1 MPNWW
6 NLATPR
12 DRGAHMENRMVI
24 SNLLH
29 RPIRTVISVLAV
41 AIEVG
46 LVLLVVGLTTGM
58 LDDSAK
64 RVEGVGADVL
74 VQPPSA
80 SYFLALTSAP
90 MPIKIGDLI
99 REKVPHV
106 LTVAPA
112 LLQFNSTAG
121 LNLIYGIDMKSFTA
135 VSGGFVYHSGGP
147 FTGPYDILVDDW
159 YAKANHVKVGETL
172 PLLGHD
178 FRVAGIVEHGKGA
191 RLFIP
196 LDTAQDLSGAR
207 DKASIFF
214 VKCTDPGY
222 TEDVVN
228 GIRSV
233 LPKYQI
239 LSIREYMSLMTSN
252 NLPALNAFITAMIGV
267 AVTIGFL
274 VIFLSM
280 YTTITERTREI
291 GILKSL
297 GATKVYIVELILREA
312 VLICI
317 VGTLAGFGGTVLG
330 RKLLISTFPTL
341 TVELPT
347 LQWAFWAALL
357 ALGGSLI
364 GAFYPALRAARLDPV
379 DALAYE

>member
-1 MPNWW
+1 
-6 NLATPR
+6 
-12 DRGAHMENRMVI
+12 MENRMVF

-29 RPIRTVISVLAV
+29 RPIRTAVSVLAV

-46 LVLLVVGLTTGM
+46 MVLLVVGMTTGM
-58 LDDSAK
+58 LNDSAK

-74 VQPPSA
+74 VQPPGA
-80 SYFLALTSAP
+80 SYFLAMTSAP
-90 MPIKIGDLI
+90 MPIKLGDLLA
-99 REKVPHV
+99 EKVPHV
-106 LTVAPA
+106 LAVAPA
-112 LLQFNSTAG
+112 LFQFSSTGG
-121 LNLIYGIDMKSFTA
+121 LNLIYGIDMESFNRVT
-135 VSGGFVYHSGGP
+135 GGFVYHSGGP

-159 YAKANHVKVGETL
+159 YARSRDVKVGTTL
-172 PLLGHD
+172 NFLNHD
-178 FRVAGIVEHGKGA
+178 FRVSGIVEHGKGS

-196 LDTAQDLSGAR
+196 LETAQDLSGAR

-222 TEDVVN
+222 TDSVVD
-228 GIRSV
+228 GIHKL

-252 NLPALNAFITAMIGV
+252 NLPALTTFITAMISV
-267 AVTIGFL
+267 AVAIGFL

-297 GATKVYIVELILREA
+297 GASKGYIIDLILREA

-317 VGTLAGFGGTVLG
+317 VGTLAGYAGTFVARRVIHG
-330 RKLLISTFPTL
+330 TFPTL
-341 TVELPT
+341 NIELT
-347 LQWAFWAALL
+347 LQWMVWSALL
-357 ALGGSLI
+357 AFVGSLV
-364 GAFYPALRAARLDPV
+364 GAFYPALRAAQLDPV

>member
-1 MPNWW
+1 
-6 NLATPR
+6 
-12 DRGAHMENRMVI
+12 MENKMVL

-29 RPIRTVISVLAV
+29 RPIRTAVSVLAV

-46 LVLLVVGLTTGM
+46 MVLLVVGMTTGM
-58 LDDSAK
+58 LDDSAR

-74 VQPPSA
+74 VQPPGA
-80 SYFLALTSAP
+80 SYFFAMTSAP
-90 MPIKIGDLI
+90 MPIKIGDLLV
-99 REKVPHV
+99 EKVPHV
-106 LTVAPA
+106 QSVAPV
-112 LLQFNSTAG
+112 LFQFSSTRG
-121 LNLIYGIDMKSFTA
+121 INLIYGIDMDSFNRVT
-135 VSGGFVYHSGGP
+135 GGFIYHAGGP

-172 PLLGHD
+172 NFLNHD
-178 FRVAGIVEHGKGA
+178 FRVSGIVEHGKGA

-196 LDTAQDLSGAR
+196 LATAQDLSGAR

-228 GIRSV
+228 GIHKL
-233 LPKYQI
+233 LPRYQI
-239 LSIREYMSLMTSN
+239 LSIHEYMSLMTSN
-252 NLPALNAFITAMIGV
+252 NLPALNAFITAMIAV
-267 AVTIGFL
+267 AVGIGFL

-297 GATKVYIVELILREA
+297 GASKGYIVELILREA
-312 VLICI
+312 VVICVLGVVAGY
-317 VGTLAGFGGTVLG
+317 VGTVIG
-330 RKLLISTFPTL
+330 RKVITASFPTL
-341 TVELPT
+341 TVELT
-347 LQWAFWAALL
+347 LVWMVWAAVL
-357 ALGGSLI
+357 AMAGSLI
-364 GAFYPALRAARLDPV
+364 GAFYPALRAAQLDPV

>member
-1 MPNWW
+1 
-6 NLATPR
+6 
-12 DRGAHMENRMVI
+12 MENKMVL

-29 RPIRTVISVLAV
+29 RPIRTAISVLAV

-46 LVLLVVGLTTGM
+46 MVLLVVGLTTGM

-74 VQPPSA
+74 VQPPNS
-80 SYFLALTSAP
+80 SYFIAMTSAP
-90 MPIKIGDLI
+90 MPIKIGDLVA
-99 REKVPHV
+99 EKVPHV
-106 LTVAPA
+106 LAVAPA
-112 LLQFNSTAG
+112 LLIFNSTGG
-121 LNLIYGIDMKSFTA
+121 LNLIYGIDMKSFNE

-159 YAKANHVKVGETL
+159 YSKANRVKVGDSLNFLNHE
-172 PLLGHD
+172 

-196 LDTAQDLSGAR
+196 LETAQDLSGAR

-222 TEDVVN
+222 TENVVN
-228 GIRSV
+228 GIHQL
-233 LPKYQI
+233 LPEYRI

-252 NLPALNAFITAMIGV
+252 NLPALTAFITAMIGV

-312 VLICI
+312 VLVCI
-317 VGTLAGFGGTVLG
+317 VGTLAGFGATLLG
-330 RKLLISTFPTL
+330 RNVLTATFPTL
-341 TVELPT
+341 AIEFPT
-347 LQWAFWAALL
+347 LLWLVWAALL
-357 ALGGSLI
+357 ALAGSIL

>member
-1 MPNWW
+1 
-6 NLATPR
+6 
-12 DRGAHMENRMVI
+12 MVL

-58 LDDSAK
+58 LDDSAR
-64 RVEGVGADVL
+64 RVQGVGADVL

-80 SYFLALTSAP
+80 SYFLAMTSAP

-99 REKVPHV
+99 EEKVPHV

-112 LLQFNSTAG
+112 LLIFNSTGG
-121 LNLIYGIDMKSFTA
+121 LNLIYGVDMKSFTD

-159 YAKANHVKVGETL
+159 YAKANHVKVGESFN
-172 PLLGHD
+172 LLNHD

-196 LDTAQDLSGAR
+196 LETAQDLSGAR

-222 TEDVVN
+222 TEDVVS

-233 LPKYQI
+233 LPKYQV
-239 LSIREYMSLMTSN
+239 LSIHEYMSLMTSN

-297 GATKVYIVELILREA
+297 GATKMYIIELILREA
-312 VLICI
+312 VVICVI
-317 VGTLAGFGGTVLG
+317 GTLAGFACTVLS
-330 RKLLISTFPTL
+330 RKVLISTFPTL

-379 DALAYE
+379 DALSYE